1 MQVRT
6 DDEVYQNKYIWSKTK
21 NAKNLKEHGIDF
33 KDAVKVFNDPF
44 AIEDFD
50 AANSIDED
58 RYNVTGLIDG
68 RLVIIVTNT
77 HFDQFNMIRIISAR
91 KTEPHERRKYDD
103 NIKELIGV

>member
-1 MQVRT
+1 
-6 DDEVYQNKYIWSKTK
+6 
-21 NAKNLKEHGIDF
+21 
-33 KDAVKVFNDPF
+33 VFSDPF

-50 AANSIDED
+50 TVNAIDED

-91 KTEPHERRKYDD
+91 KAEPQERRKYDD
-103 NIKELIGV
+103 NIQELIRV